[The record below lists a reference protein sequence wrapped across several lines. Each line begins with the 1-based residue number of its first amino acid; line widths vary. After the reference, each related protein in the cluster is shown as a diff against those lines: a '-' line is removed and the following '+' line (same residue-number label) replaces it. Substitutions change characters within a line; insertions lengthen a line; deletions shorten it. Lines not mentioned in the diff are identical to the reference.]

1 MVWLRDMTT
10 HDDARLRQAFA
21 LLDAMH
27 REDPSAGADGPKDIL
42 ASLDYHRRVGRWVEQ
57 LAPGA
62 SAALRLAA
70 HSQHVRRWAIPR
82 DAYPMTRKGYR
93 DWRDSLGRFH
103 ARTAAEVLV
112 RVGYDSQTVARIEQL
127 LRKQRLRTDPE
138 AQALEDAACLVFL
151 EVQLE
156 DFSRRHSEEKLLHI
170 LRRTW
175 KKMSPAARNLALQL
189 KLPEAAAGLLRKA
202 IEGA

>member
-1 MVWLRDMTT
+1 MTT
-10 HDDARLRQAFA
+10 HDDSRLREAFA
-21 LLDAMH
+21 LLDGMH
-27 REDPSAGADGPKDIL
+27 GEDPSSEADGPKDIL
-42 ASLDYHRRVGRWVEQ
+42 ASLDYHRRVGRWVGR
-57 LAPGA
+57 LAPEA

-70 HSQHVRRWAIPR
+70 HSQHVRRWSIPR

-93 DWRDSLGRFH
+93 DWREALGRFH
-103 ARTAAEVLV
+103 ARTAAEVLE
-112 RVGYDSQTVARIEQL
+112 RVGYDSQTVARVEQL
-127 LRKQRLRTDPE
+127 LRKERLRGDPE

-156 DFSRRHSEEKLLHI
+156 DFSRQHSEEKLLYI

-175 KKMSPAARNLALQL
+175 KKMSPASRDLALQL
-189 KLPEAAAGLLRKA
+189 KLPEAAAALLRKA

>member
-1 MVWLRDMTT
+1 MTT
-10 HDDARLRQAFA
+10 HGDSRLRAAFA
-21 LLDAMH
+21 LLDGMH
-27 REDPSAGADGPKDIL
+27 REDPSGGADGPKDIL
-42 ASLDYHRRVGRWVEQ
+42 ASLDYHQRVGRWVER
-57 LAPGA
+57 LVPDA
-62 SAALRLAA
+62 SVALRLAA

-82 DAYPMTRKGYR
+82 DSYPMTRKGYR
-93 DWRDSLGRFH
+93 DWRDALGRFH

-112 RVGYDSQTVARIEQL
+112 RVGYDADTVARVEQL

-138 AQALEDAACLVFL
+138 AQTLEDAACLVFL

-175 KKMSPAARNLALQL
+175 KKMSPDGRDLALQL
-189 KLPEAAAGLLRKA
+189 ELPEAAAGLLRKA

>member
-1 MVWLRDMTT
+1 MTT
-10 HDDARLRQAFA
+10 HDDPRLREAFA

-27 REDPSAGADGPKDIL
+27 REDPSGGADQPNDIL
-42 ASLDYHRRVGRWVEQ
+42 ASLDYHQRVGRWVER

-62 SAALRLAA
+62 SSALRLAA
-70 HSQHVRRWAIPR
+70 RSQHVRRWAIPR
-82 DAYPMTRKGYR
+82 DSYPMTRKGYR
-93 DWRDSLGRFH
+93 DWRDALGRFH

-112 RVGYDSQTVARIEQL
+112 RVGYDAQTVARVEQL
-127 LRKQRLRTDPE
+127 LQKQRLRTDSE

-156 DFSRRHSEEKLLHI
+156 DFSRQHTEEKLLHI

-175 KKMSPAARNLALQL
+175 KKMSPAGRHLALQL
-189 KLPEAAAGLLRKA
+189 KLPEGAAGLLRKA
-202 IEGA
+202 VEGA

>member
-1 MVWLRDMTT
+1 MTT
-10 HDDARLRQAFA
+10 HDEPRLREAFA

-27 REDPSAGADGPKDIL
+27 REDPLADADGPKDIL
-42 ASLDYHRRVGRWVEQ
+42 ASLDYHQRLGRWVER
-57 LAPGA
+57 LAPEA
-62 SAALRLAA
+62 SSALRLAA
-70 HSQHVRRWAIPR
+70 RSQHVRRWAIPR
-82 DAYPMTRKGYR
+82 DSYPMTRKGYR
-93 DWRDSLGRFH
+93 DWRDELGRFH

-112 RVGYDSQTVARIEQL
+112 RVGYESQTVARVEQL

-156 DFSRRHSEEKLLHI
+156 DFSRQHTEEKLLHI

-175 KKMSPAARNLALQL
+175 KKMSPDARTLALRL
-189 KLPEAAAGLLRKA
+189 ELPEGAAGLLRKA
-202 IEGA
+202 VRGSGNTPDR

>member
-1 MVWLRDMTT
+1 MVWLRGMTT
-10 HDDARLRQAFA
+10 HDDARLRRAFA

-42 ASLDYHRRVGRWVEQ
+42 ASLDYHQRVGRWVDR

-62 SAALRLAA
+62 SPALRLAA
-70 HSQHVRRWAIPR
+70 RSQHLRRWAIPR
-82 DAYPMTRKGYR
+82 GSYPMTRKGYR
-93 DWRDSLGRFH
+93 DWRNALGRFH

-112 RVGYDSQTVARIEQL
+112 RVGYDAHTVARVEQL
-127 LRKQRLRTDPE
+127 LRKERLRSDPE

-175 KKMSPAARNLALQL
+175 KKMSPAGRKLALRL
-189 KLPEAAAGLLRKA
+189 ELPEDAACLLRKA
-202 IEGA
+202 VEGA

>member
-1 MVWLRDMTT
+1 MTT
-10 HDDARLRQAFA
+10 HDDSRLREAFG
-21 LLDAMH
+21 LLDGMH
-27 REDPSAGADGPKDIL
+27 REDPSEGADGPKDIL
-42 ASLDYHRRVGRWVEQ
+42 ASLEYHQRVGRWVER
-57 LAPGA
+57 LAPEA

-82 DAYPMTRKGYR
+82 DVYPMTRKGYR
-93 DWRDSLGRFH
+93 DWREALGRFH
-103 ARTAAEVLV
+103 ARTAAEVLE
-112 RVGYDSQTVARIEQL
+112 RVGYDSQIVARVEQL
-127 LRKQRLRTDPE
+127 LRKERLRGDPE

-156 DFSRRHSEEKLLHI
+156 DFSRQHSEEKLLYI

-175 KKMSPAARNLALQL
+175 KKMSPAGRDLALQL
-189 KLPEAAAGLLRKA
+189 KLPEAAAALLRKA

>member
-1 MVWLRDMTT
+1 MTT
-10 HDDARLRQAFA
+10 HEDPRLREAFA

-27 REDPSAGADGPKDIL
+27 REDPSVGTDGPKSIL
-42 ASLDYHRRVGRWVEQ
+42 ASLDYHQRLGRWVER
-57 LAPGA
+57 LAPEA
-62 SAALRLAA
+62 SSALRLAA

-82 DAYPMTRKGYR
+82 DSYPMTRKGYR
-93 DWRDSLGRFH
+93 DWRDALGRFH
-103 ARTAAEVLV
+103 ARAAAEVLV
-112 RVGYDSQTVARIEQL
+112 RVGYESQTVARVEQL

-156 DFSRRHSEEKLLHI
+156 DFSRQHTEEKLLHI

-175 KKMSPAARNLALQL
+175 KKMSPDARTLALRL
-189 KLPEAAAGLLRKA
+189 ELSEGAAGLVRKA
-202 IEGA
+202 VRGSGNTPGR